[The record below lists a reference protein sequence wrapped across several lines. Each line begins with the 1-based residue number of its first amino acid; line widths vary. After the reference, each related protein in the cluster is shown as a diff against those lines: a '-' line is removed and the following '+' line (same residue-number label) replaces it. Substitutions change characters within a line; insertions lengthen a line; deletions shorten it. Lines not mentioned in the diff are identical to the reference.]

1 MLTRIEGN
9 LSGGAWLQLQAEGE
23 ENQRR
28 THVAAPQ
35 ELWVLHQS
43 VLRQL
48 LVEELV
54 DVGVQAVTQLQSSC
68 RSTKGHFYHSFF
80 FLQTNNKTFNWF

>member
-1 MLTRIEGN
+1 M
-9 LSGGAWLQLQAEGE
+9 
-23 ENQRR
+23 
-28 THVAAPQ
+28 AAPQ

-54 DVGVQAVTQLQSSC
+54 DVGLQAVTQLQSSC
-68 RSTKGHFYHSFF
+68 RSTKGHFYLSFF
-80 FLQTNNKTFNWF
+80 FFALENPTKPSTGFKQLKITRKTKGATLWHAAV